1 MPKPRPYSIEVEIY
15 DQKYSIVLQPD
26 MQESE
31 VRAVADEVDERMRMI
46 AGATHTPDSLRIA
59 ILTALHLAQELR
71 ESRKSSDD
79 VVIRKK
85 CDELSHALEELL
97 HK

>member
-1 MPKPRPYSIEVEIY
+1 
-15 DQKYSIVLQPD
+15 

-31 VRAVADEVDERMRMI
+31 IRRLAEDVDERMRAI
-46 AGATHTPDSLRIA
+46 SAAANTPDSLKIA

-71 ESRKSSDD
+71 DQRKNSEPSDA
-79 VVIRKK
+79 IRKK
-85 CDELSHALEELL
+85 CDELSNALEELL